1 MVENFEVRKV
11 WRKEDDY
18 RQYSKKKRGSLRR
31 IDVKWFTEIKEPTGS
46 VEDWVEREGK
56 MEWRLNKRKRVR
68 RRKQKKKEKKFYIY
82 AFNTWEEQNRKKAWW
97 IFSPHCYIHFAF
109 FPIINHL

>member
-68 RRKQKKKEKKFYIY
+68 RRKQKKKEKK
-82 AFNTWEEQNRKKAWW
+82 
-97 IFSPHCYIHFAF
+97 
-109 FPIINHL
+109 